1 MSESTFKG
9 LDPSMIEK
17 LMGESRQRNTY
28 GPKLVEFIASDEAGI
43 NPAEAWPLEF
53 GKKNASTL
61 YQGFLTAAK
70 KAEVADQIRILQND
84 GSVFIL
90 HKERAGL
97 AVEEANSDEEATED
111 SNATETGEE
120 VSE

>member
-1 MSESTFKG
+1 MSDATSGNFVG
-9 LDPSMIEK
+9 LSAEDIER

-28 GPKLVEFIASDEAGI
+28 GPKLLDFLNSDEAGI

-84 GSVFIL
+84 GKVFIL
-90 HKERAGL
+90 HVERAGIVL
-97 AVEEANSDEEATED
+97 NKETEDEVSDEDDSATE
-111 SNATETGEE
+111 E
-120 VSE
+120 

>member
-1 MSESTFKG
+1 MSESNFVG
-9 LDPSMIEK
+9 LPPELIEK

-28 GPKLVEFIASDEAGI
+28 GPKLLDFINSDEAGI

-97 AVEEANSDEEATED
+97 AVNGATDEAEVT
-111 SNATETGEE
+111 EE
-120 VSE
+120 V